1 MEVVWSRSTQL
12 DILIFTSNQ
21 NLGKQKYATSNL
33 SVVATGGNIHA
44 IWRVTDA
51 THCVEV
57 SLLLEDVGLALPLP
71 DDELTELRA
80 ADGDPLA
87 RLVERHRVDTAVRNA
102 DDKHA
107 HYKHV

>member
-1 MEVVWSRSTQL
+1 M
-12 DILIFTSNQ
+12 
-21 NLGKQKYATSNL
+21 
-33 SVVATGGNIHA
+33 
-44 IWRVTDA
+44 
-51 THCVEV
+51 

-102 DDKHA
+102 DDKHT
-107 HYKHV
+107 HITSTV